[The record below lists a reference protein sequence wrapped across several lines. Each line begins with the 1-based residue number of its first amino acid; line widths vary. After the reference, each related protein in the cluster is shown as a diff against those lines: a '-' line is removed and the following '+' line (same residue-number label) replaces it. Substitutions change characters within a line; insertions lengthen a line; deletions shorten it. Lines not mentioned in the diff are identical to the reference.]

1 MYLKDVQVYQMYLL
15 FAFSADN
22 MLQSTLVEKALLIV
36 RAHRYA
42 QALFVHVGL
51 HYHTMKKTR

>member
-15 FAFSADN
+15 FAFAVDN

-36 RAHRYA
+36 RAH
-42 QALFVHVGL
+42 L
-51 HYHTMKKTR
+51 T